1 MGDVEYSTVV
11 PDAVAFRDYA
21 LEPDGEV
28 ETSILDNVTVLPV
41 ILIDLGS
48 SCQDQRLARYWLFSA
63 GRKNNAKRLRTRNRR
78 LRNNLQVLGVKPEL
92 LTALGAIASVA
103 LNDLARSLQLKPG
116 VEEFPALGA

>member
-41 ILIDLGS
+41 ILIDVGS
-48 SCQDQRLARYWLFSA
+48 SCQDRRLASSVLVEKRMRSSYGPGTGVSGIIFRFSVS
-63 GRKNNAKRLRTRNRR
+63 NPSFLPH
-78 LRNNLQVLGVKPEL
+78 LG
-92 LTALGAIASVA
+92 
-103 LNDLARSLQLKPG
+103 Q
-116 VEEFPALGA
+116 

>member
-41 ILIDLGS
+41 ILIDVGS
-48 SCQDQRLARYWLFSA
+48 SCQDQRLVSWIVV
-63 GRKNNAKRLRTRNRR
+63 
-78 LRNNLQVLGVKPEL
+78 QCW
-92 LTALGAIASVA
+92 
-103 LNDLARSLQLKPG
+103 
-116 VEEFPALGA
+116 